1 VNAAYTFAVLA
12 LSSVML
18 GLLVVRHVAYQRYA
32 WRLYDAATVALV
44 PVSGLF
50 AALLAASWIGAPS

>member
-1 VNAAYTFAVLA
+1 VNAAYTFTVLA
-12 LSSVML
+12 LSSLLL
-18 GLLVVRHVAYQRYA
+18 GLLVVRYVAYQRYA

-50 AALLAASWIGAPS
+50 AALLIASWIGPS

>member
-1 VNAAYTFAVLA
+1 MNAGLTFAVLA
-12 LSSVML
+12 LSSL
-18 GLLVVRHVAYQRYA
+18 LLALLVIRHVAHERYA

-50 AALLAASWIGAPS
+50 AALLIASWIGPS